1 MDDLDEYLENE
12 TRAAEWRALRL
23 ALIERLRR
31 LKSAREETRD
41 ESERATLTQEI
52 DKLTKQIDTLQI
64 EEVAAQFAEDSLRF
78 TIGASRLD
86 EEWPG

>member
-31 LKSAREETRD
+31 LKAARGETRD